1 MEPNYVPEDLQFPYS
16 DEDFL
21 CQDGRIFAGC
31 K

>member
-16 DEDFL
+16 NENFWR
-21 CQDGRIFAGC
+21 QDGRILSRR

>member
-16 DEDFL
+16 NENFL
-21 CQDGRIFAGC
+21 RQDGRISSLG